1 MSYKLALEFLKNEAK
16 SEKFDKIINL
26 DLLEELLLK
35 DKYVKYQSV
44 KQKIQHKSKAH
55 IRKFKLLYQE
65 LINGQISDLDIEV
78 YCQNF
83 EPEQN
88 IKYFRDYFDNTK
100 ETENYSSKGSTIEL
114 KAYGDSSKINREV
127 ISFTGNFRDN
137 LLYSFTDKTSETLDF
152 VSNEFSEIDYYK
164 NDLGLVKLLV
174 EKNILEVLSA
184 NTLFKIALDN
194 SETFIYLYDKGVKD
208 KFSKQNLGSLA
219 KKHTEIFNFLI
230 DNDLSS
236 LISIETIK
244 EIVDKNLI
252 DIKADVFKLKKLTS
266 ELAFLYDKEGLFYFK
281 NYDIGSSYTQGL
293 KTYNFKDNYS
303 TYYKLNDIID
313 KIKNTIKDD
322 SFYSENNKLVGW
334 KKSNIDKL
342 SNIYLSSIEEEISS
356 EFVNIF
362 EISKQRM
369 ELAIKESN
377 KKSRGGYLT
386 IIFIIIG
393 LLILF
398 KFVSS

>member
-164 NDLGLVKLLV
+164 NDLALVKLLV
-174 EKNILEVLSA
+174 ENKILEVLSA

-194 SETFIYLYDKGVKD
+194 SETFIYLYDKGIKD
-208 KFSKQNLGSLA
+208 KFSKQNLGALA

-230 DNDLSS
+230 GNDLAS
-236 LISIETIK
+236 LISIETVK

-252 DIKADVFKLKKLTS
+252 DIKADVFKLKKLTT

-303 TYYKLNDIID
+303 TYYKLNNIID

-334 KKSNIDKL
+334 NKSNIDKL

-356 EFVNIF
+356 EFVNIL

-377 KKSRGGYLT
+377 KKSRGGCLT

-398 KFVSS
+398 KFVLS